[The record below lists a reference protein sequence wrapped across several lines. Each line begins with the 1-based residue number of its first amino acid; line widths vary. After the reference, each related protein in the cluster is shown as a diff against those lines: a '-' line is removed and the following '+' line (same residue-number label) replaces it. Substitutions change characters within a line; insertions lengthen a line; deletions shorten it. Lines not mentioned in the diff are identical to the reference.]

1 MNLWMGGTYFKIISK
16 FRNMKNNYINMRSIF
31 YNDEKLFDVIVSSEC
46 FEHDEFWELTIKKGI
61 DLLKPDGIFLF
72 TCATTGRPEH
82 GTKRTSPSD
91 SPFTSSLE
99 NDYYRNLEEK
109 DIRQSINVDE
119 IFSEYEFQS
128 RLNWPQDLYFW
139 GIKK

>member
-1 MNLWMGGTYFKIISK
+1 MIYTPL
-16 FRNMKNNYINMRSIF
+16 
-31 YNDEKLFDVIVSSEC
+31 E
-46 FEHDEFWELTIKKGI
+46 EFWELTIKNGI
-61 DLLKPDGIFLF
+61 DLLKPNGIFLF

-91 SPFTSSLE
+91 SPFTSTLE
-99 NDYYRNLEEK
+99 YDYYKNLEEN